1 MLYAAYISLCFLGMQ
16 FINVFI
22 NFVFRQKLTSSEAE
36 KEEVISVLIP
46 ARNEEENIGY
56 LLSDLQKYPNRHLEI
71 LVFDDQSTDHTVNV
85 VRDFSGRDKRIRLM
99 QSQGLPRGWLGKN
112 HACYQLA
119 QMATG
124 KYYLFIDADVRI
136 EGGMIADAVAF
147 MKKHRLGLLS
157 IFPTQIQRTP
167 GEKLSVPVM
176 HYILLTLL
184 PLIFVRIS
192 PFKSHAAANGQFML
206 FHAATYDTMQPHRLF
221 KSSFVEDISIARF
234 LKEQKIKIAC
244 LTGEKRIQCRMYRSY
259 RESFHGFS
267 KNVFMFFGNSPVLAF
282 LFWVLAAQGF
292 IPVLITLRETFLYYI
307 LGIISVQFLYS
318 FTSRQNA
325 LRNTLLFPFHLI
337 FLLQIMVN
345 ALLVKTQK
353 KYSWK
358 ERNIYS

>member
-1 MLYAAYISLCFLGMQ
+1 MQ
-16 FINVFI
+16 FINAFI
-22 NFVFRQKLTSSEAE
+22 NFVFRQKLTSSEEE
-36 KEEVISVLIP
+36 KEEKISVLIP
-46 ARNEEENIGY
+46 ARNEEENIAN
-56 LLSDLQKYPNRHLEI
+56 LLSDLQKFRCRYLEI
-71 LVFDDQSTDHTVNV
+71 LVFDDQSTDNTVNV
-85 VRDFSGRDKRIRLM
+85 VRDFSGQDKRIRLI
-99 QSQGLPRGWLGKN
+99 QSQDLPRGWLGKN
-112 HACYQLA
+112 HACFQLA
-119 QMATG
+119 QKATG

-157 IFPTQIQRTP
+157 IFPTQIQKTP
-167 GEKLSVPVM
+167 GEKLSVPIM

-206 FHAATYDTMQPHRLF
+206 FNATVYEIRQPHRLF
-221 KSSFVEDISIARF
+221 KSSAVEDISIARF

-244 LTGEKRIQCRMYRSY
+244 LTGEKRIQCRMYRSFS
-259 RESFHGFS
+259 ESLHGFS
-267 KNVFMFFGNSPVLAF
+267 KNVLMFFGNRPVLAF
-282 LFWVLAAQGF
+282 LFWVFAALGF
-292 IPVLITLRETFLYYI
+292 VPVLVALREYFIYYI

-318 FTSRQNA
+318 FTCRQNA

-345 ALLVKTQK
+345 AILVKTQR

>member
-1 MLYAAYISLCFLGMQ
+1 MLYAAYISFCFLCMQ
-16 FINVFI
+16 FINAFI
-22 NFVFRQKLTSSEAE
+22 NYVFRQKLTSPEAE
-36 KEEVISVLIP
+36 KEEIISVLIP

-56 LLSDLQKYPNRHLEI
+56 LLSDLQKYPNRYLEI

-85 VRDFSGRDKRIRLM
+85 VRNFSGRDKRIRLM

-119 QMATG
+119 QKATG

-136 EGGMIADAVAF
+136 EGEMIADAVAF

-157 IFPTQIQRTP
+157 IFPTQIQKTP

-206 FHAATYDTMQPHRLF
+206 FHATTYDTMQPHRQF
-221 KSSFVEDISIARF
+221 RNSFVEDISIARF
-234 LKEQKIKIAC
+234 MKEQKINIAC
-244 LTGEKRIQCRMYRSY
+244 LTGDKRIQCRMYRSY
-259 RESFHGFS
+259 KESFHGFS
-267 KNVFMFFGNSPVLAF
+267 KNVFMFFGNRPVLAF

-292 IPVLITLRETFLYYI
+292 LPVFVALQEYFLYYI
-307 LGIISVQFLYS
+307 LGVISVQVLYS
-318 FTSRQNA
+318 VTCRQNA
-325 LRNTLLFPFHLI
+325 LRNALLFPFHMI
-337 FLLQIMVN
+337 FLLHIMVN
-345 ALLVKTQK
+345 AIRVRKQR